1 MKKDIKNTRLTY
13 SSPDDPLLK
22 RLLINTVEHATGR
35 PRLERMYNEVKAQHL
50 PSAVLWKALLD
61 QLEIKLVYDEAQ
73 LAKAPAEG
81 PLVFVANHPFGL
93 LDGLILGHLAARV
106 RPRFT
111 VLVNEVLTREQAL
124 AEYLLPIDF
133 RETKAAAL
141 LNLDT
146 RAKAMERLKAGEA
159 VAIFPSGGVATAPRR
174 FWLPAVDLEWK
185 RFTAKLIQ
193 FSRATVVPLYFHGQ
207 NSRLFQLASQIHQS
221 LRLSFLIYEIHNKIG
236 KEILISIGDPIPF
249 ESLAHI
255 KGRQELLD
263 YLREVALG
271 LEKEA

>member
-1 MKKDIKNTRLTY
+1 M
-13 SSPDDPLLK
+13 
-22 RLLINTVEHATGR
+22 EHATGR

-207 NSRLFQLASQIHQS
+207 NSFLFQLASQIS
-221 LRLSFLIYEIHNKIG
+221 MALRYGLFLHEARNKRGTVIHAT
-236 KEILISIGDPIPF
+236 IGDAISY
-249 ESLAHI
+249 EELAAI
-255 KGRQELLD
+255 QGRQALLD
-263 YLREVALG
+263 YLRERTFALEQ
-271 LEKEA
+271 LKTDS

>member
-1 MKKDIKNTRLTY
+1 MKNTRLTY
-13 SSPDDPLLK
+13 SSPDDSLFK
-22 RLLINTVEHATGR
+22 RLLINVVEHATGR
-35 PRLERMYNEVKAQHL
+35 PRLERMYDEVKAQNL

-61 QLEIKLVYDEAQ
+61 KLEIKLVYDEAQ

-93 LDGLILGHLAARV
+93 LDGLILGHLVAQI

-146 RAKAMERLKAGEA
+146 RAKAMERLMAGEA
-159 VAIFPSGGVATAPRR
+159 LAIFPSGGVATAPRR

-207 NSRLFQLASQIHQS
+207 NSFFFQLASQIHQS

-236 KEILISIGDPIPF
+236 EEILISIGAPIPF

-255 KGRQELLD
+255 KRRQELLD